1 MALCGLEW
9 EAQGRFPAGLGCD
22 LAPSPPPLAFSS
34 PSLMTCCLVAG
45 CGIMWYSLALV
56 LVFSSPFLSSPS
68 FLTQGAQEGGSGEES
83 SPLDL
88 LALSFF

>member
-1 MALCGLEW
+1 MALCGLGW
-9 EAQGRFPAGLGCD
+9 KAGSLQVCD
-22 LAPSPPPLAFSS
+22 LVPCPPPLAFSS

-56 LVFSSPFLSSPS
+56 LFFSSLFQPSPS
-68 FLTQGAQEGGSGEES
+68 FLAQEAEGGGCGVES

-88 LALSFF
+88 LAFSFF